1 MDQVFSSSPL
11 QVDKTKNHKCPSKKL
26 RDVRRS
32 VAFILSK
39 RMFENNLIR
48 KERDK
53 YFDEN
58 NSLIQEK
65 CILERES
72 YENNQL
78 IKENLSLKEL
88 NATLDRDNIAALIDQ
103 KQHYIDRHELIIVK
117 LKERFSTKF
126 NDVLK
131 SLHEN
136 ITLISTE
143 NENLKKKSGIT

>member
-1 MDQVFSSSPL
+1 MREMEQLTLASPR
-11 QVDKTKNHKCPSKKL
+11 QVDRINNHKCPSKKL

-103 KQHYIDRHELIIVK
+103 KQHYIDRHELIILK
-117 LKERFSTKF
+117 LMERFS
-126 NDVLK
+126 
-131 SLHEN
+131 E
-136 ITLISTE
+136 IY
-143 NENLKKKSGIT
+143 